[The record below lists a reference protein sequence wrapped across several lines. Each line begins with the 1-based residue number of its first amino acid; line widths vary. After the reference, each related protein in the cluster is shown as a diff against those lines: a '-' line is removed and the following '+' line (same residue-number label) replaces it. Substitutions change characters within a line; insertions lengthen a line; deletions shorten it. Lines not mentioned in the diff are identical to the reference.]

1 MVNIITSANGEQ
13 DIKET
18 NDLSE
23 TIKELNEDKLDL
35 ETGMS
40 GIDMRSRLSHFEIP
54 AILQVDTLV
63 ALNVLPVE
71 CLPLTRQKKRLS
83 VSLGGLGR
91 REIVKIA
98 TGRTEDEK
106 KDFVKSNSA
115 MGLLM
120 RKRNN
125 E

>member
-71 CLPLTRQKKRLS
+71 CLPLTRQKKRLC